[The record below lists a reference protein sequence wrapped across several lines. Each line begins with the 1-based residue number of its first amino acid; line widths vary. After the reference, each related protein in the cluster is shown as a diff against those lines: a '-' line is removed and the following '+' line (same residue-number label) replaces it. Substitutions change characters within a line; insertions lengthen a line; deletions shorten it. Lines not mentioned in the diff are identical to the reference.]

1 MPTSLRSFVR
11 LAVEMGPDPIYD
23 EMSTNQNPDDSRAVE
38 NSQEAVTKKNK
49 KGTTKSKK
57 RNKSDAVYN
66 EEGRHSYS
74 YIINPLRAHV
84 RDKIPPPPI
93 QSEKSTSANNTLLR
107 NKMVLTGT
115 KLLSLMLLV
124 FL

>member
-23 EMSTNQNPDDSRAVE
+23 EMSTNQNQEDNHAAE
-38 NSQEAVTKKNK
+38 NSQEVVSKKNK
-49 KGTTKSKK
+49 KGTSKSKK

-66 EEGRHSYS
+66 EEDRHKYS

-84 RDKIPPPPI
+84 RDKIPP
-93 QSEKSTSANNTLLR
+93 QSSQSDKNTSTNNTLLR
-107 NKMVLTGT
+107 NKMVLTG
-115 KLLSLMLLV
+115 M
-124 FL
+124 